1 MRGLRFTFIAA
12 CVFCALL
19 PARRLAAQ
27 TAPNSFAVAEVH
39 SSGSRRYSDAQVAAT
54 VGLKPGDPVDQAKL
68 QAIADGLVHLGVFSR
83 VNFRFTVTNRR
94 ATVNFELQDAD
105 AVPVLFENFPWFT
118 DQELSDEIRQAVP
131 LFDGSAPRDGT
142 LLDDI
147 TAALSAKLA
156 SRGIKANVEHMLVA
170 KPSSD
175 DMVMQF
181 HQDGPSFTISSL
193 TFGDALA
200 QNSEKLKDRVSD
212 LVGKSFSRFAIELF
226 ENEQLR
232 PIYLATGQ
240 IGVKFGAPSI
250 HFAAGSD
257 TDPQVAST
265 VDVQIPITPGSV
277 YHLSGVNWIGN
288 SAIGAAELSKL
299 MAVKSGDL
307 ANGMQLAAD
316 WEQVELEYQHR
327 GYLDAK
333 VTPAAQ
339 FDDAKA
345 TVAYN
350 VNIAEGPQ
358 YRMGQLVITGL
369 SVESERIVRNS
380 WRLMPGQVFDNT
392 YLEEMLSK
400 LEKPT
405 VAIFGDKPVHYE
417 KMGHFLRTN
426 PANHV
431 TDVLLDFQ

>member
-1 MRGLRFTFIAA
+1 MHGLRFILIATCA
-12 CVFCALL
+12 FCTLL
-19 PARRLAAQ
+19 AAQHVPAQ
-27 TAPNSFAVAEVH
+27 TAPDSFVVAEVH
-39 SSGSRRYSDAQVAAT
+39 SSGSHRYSDAQIAAT
-54 VGLKPGDPVDQAKL
+54 VGLRPGDPVDQQKL
-68 QAIADGLVHLGVFSR
+68 QEIADGLVHLGVFSR

-94 ATVNFELQDAD
+94 ATVNFELEDAD
-105 AVPVLFENFPWFT
+105 SVPVMFENFPWFT
-118 DQELSDEIRQAVP
+118 DDELRDEIRQGVP

-142 LLDDI
+142 LLQEI
-147 TAALSAKLA
+147 TAVLAAKLA

-170 KPSSD
+170 EPSSD
-175 DMVMQF
+175 QMIMQF
-181 HQDGPSFTISSL
+181 RQDGPSFTVSSL

-212 LVGKSFSRFAIELF
+212 LVGKNFSRFAIELF

-232 PIYLATGQ
+232 PVYLATGQ
-240 IGVKFGAPSI
+240 IGVKFGAPSV
-250 HFAAGSD
+250 HFSGG
-257 TDPQVAST
+257 TDPAQQTPST
-265 VDVQIPITPGSV
+265 VDVQIPIMPGLV
-277 YHLSGVNWIGN
+277 YHLSGITWTGN
-288 SAIGAAELSKL
+288 SALDATELSKL
-299 MAVKSGDL
+299 LAVKPGDL
-307 ANGMQLAAD
+307 ANGMQLAGD

-327 GYLDAK
+327 GYLDVKA
-333 VTPAAQ
+333 TPAAQ

-350 VNIAEGPQ
+350 VKIAEGPQ

-369 SVESERIVRNS
+369 SVDSEQIVRNS
-380 WRLMPGQVFDNT
+380 WQLKAGQVFDNT

>member
-1 MRGLRFTFIAA
+1 MRGFRFIFIFACASCVLLAA
-12 CVFCALL
+12 CD
-19 PARRLAAQ
+19 LAAQ
-27 TAPNSFAVAEVH
+27 TAPDSFVVAEVH
-39 SSGSRRYSDAQVAAT
+39 SSGSHRYSDAQIAAT
-54 VGLKPGDPVDQAKL
+54 VGLRPGDPGDQEKL

-83 VNFRFTVTNRR
+83 VNFRFTVKNRR
-94 ATVNFELQDAD
+94 ATVDFELEDAD
-105 AVPVLFENFPWFT
+105 AVPVMFENFPWFT
-118 DQELSDEIRQAVP
+118 DEELADEIRQGVP

-142 LLDDI
+142 LLNEI
-147 TAALSAKLA
+147 TSVLAAKLA
-156 SRGIKANVEHMLVA
+156 SRGIKANVDHMLVA
-170 KPSSD
+170 EPSSD
-175 DMVMQF
+175 QMIMQF
-181 HQDGPSFTISSL
+181 RQDGPSFTISSL

-212 LVGKSFSRFAIELF
+212 LVGKSFSRFAIDLF

-240 IGVKFGAPSI
+240 IGVKFGPPTI

-257 TDPQVAST
+257 TDPQNSST
-265 VDVQIPITPGSV
+265 VDVQIPIMPGLV
-277 YHLSGVNWIGN
+277 YHLSGIVWTGN
-288 SAIGAAELSKL
+288 SALDAAALSKL
-299 MAVKSGDL
+299 LAVKPGDL
-307 ANGMQLAAD
+307 ANGMQLAGD
-316 WEQVELEYQHR
+316 WEQVELEYQHH
-327 GYLDAK
+327 GYLDVK
-333 VTPAAQ
+333 VAPTAQ

-350 VNIAEGPQ
+350 VKIAEGPQ
-358 YRMGQLVITGL
+358 YRMGELVITGL
-369 SVESERIVRNS
+369 SLDAERIVRNS
-380 WRLMPGQVFDNT
+380 WQLKGGQVFDNT

-426 PANHV
+426 PASHV

>member
-1 MRGLRFTFIAA
+1 
-12 CVFCALL
+12 
-19 PARRLAAQ
+19 
-27 TAPNSFAVAEVH
+27 
-39 SSGSRRYSDAQVAAT
+39 
-54 VGLKPGDPVDQAKL
+54 LKPGDPVDQEKL
-68 QAIADGLVHLGVFSR
+68 QAISDSLVHLGVFSQ

-105 AVPVLFENFPWFT
+105 AVPVMFENFPWFT
-118 DQELSDEIRQAVP
+118 DQELSDEIRQRVP

-142 LLDDI
+142 LLDDV

-156 SRGIKANVEHMLVA
+156 SRGIKANVEHTLVA
-170 KPSSD
+170 EPSSD

-181 HQDGPSFTISSL
+181 RQDGPSFVISSL
-193 TFGDALA
+193 TFGDPLA

-232 PIYLATGQ
+232 PIYLSTGQ
-240 IGVKFGAPSI
+240 IGVKFGPPSI
-250 HFAAGSD
+250 HFASGSD
-257 TDPQVAST
+257 TDPQAAST
-265 VDVQIPITPGSV
+265 VGVQIPIAPGPI
-277 YHLSGVNWIGN
+277 YHLSQINWTGN
-288 SAIGAAELSKL
+288 SAMDAAALSKL
-299 MAVKSGDL
+299 LAVKPGDL

-327 GYLDAK
+327 GYLAVK
-333 VTPAAQ
+333 VSPAAQ

-350 VNIAEGPQ
+350 VKIAEGPQ

-369 SVESERIVRNS
+369 SVDAERIVRNS

>member
-1 MRGLRFTFIAA
+1 MRGLRFILIFACASCVLLAA
-12 CVFCALL
+12 
-19 PARRLAAQ
+19 RDLAAQ
-27 TAPNSFAVAEVH
+27 TAPDSFVVAEVH
-39 SSGSRRYSDAQVAAT
+39 SSGSHRYSDAQIAAT
-54 VGLKPGDPVDQAKL
+54 VGLRPGDPVDQEKL

-83 VNFRFTVTNRR
+83 VNFRFTVKNRR

-105 AVPVLFENFPWFT
+105 AVPVMFENFPWFT
-118 DQELSDEIRQAVP
+118 DDELAGEIRQGVP

-142 LLDDI
+142 LLNEI
-147 TAALSAKLA
+147 TSVLAAKLA

-170 KPSSD
+170 EPSSD
-175 DMVMQF
+175 EMIMQF
-181 HQDGPSFTISSL
+181 RQDGPSFTISSL

-212 LVGKSFSRFAIELF
+212 LVGKSFSRFAIDLF

-232 PIYLATGQ
+232 PVYLAAGQ

-250 HFAAGSD
+250 HFGGSD
-257 TDPQVAST
+257 SDPQTPST
-265 VDVQIPITPGSV
+265 VDVQIPITPGLV
-277 YHLSGVNWIGN
+277 YHLSGITWTGN
-288 SAIGAAELSKL
+288 SALDAAALSKL
-299 MAVKSGDL
+299 LAVKPGDL
-307 ANGMQLAAD
+307 ANGMQLAGD

-327 GYLDAK
+327 GYLDVK
-333 VTPAAQ
+333 VTPMAQ

-350 VNIAEGPQ
+350 VKIAEGPQ

-369 SVESERIVRNS
+369 SVDSEQIVRNS
-380 WRLMPGQVFDNT
+380 WRLKAGQVFDNT

>member
-1 MRGLRFTFIAA
+1 MGGLRFIFIFACASCVLLAA
-12 CVFCALL
+12 CD
-19 PARRLAAQ
+19 LAAQ
-27 TAPNSFAVAEVH
+27 TAPDSFVVAEVH
-39 SSGSRRYSDAQVAAT
+39 SSGSHRYSDAQIAAT
-54 VGLKPGDPVDQAKL
+54 VGLRPGDPGDQEKL

-83 VNFRFTVTNRR
+83 VNFRFTVKNRR
-94 ATVNFELQDAD
+94 ATVDFELEDAD
-105 AVPVLFENFPWFT
+105 AVPVMFENFPWFT
-118 DQELSDEIRQAVP
+118 DEELADEIRQGVP

-142 LLDDI
+142 LLNEI
-147 TAALSAKLA
+147 TSVLAAKLA
-156 SRGIKANVEHMLVA
+156 SRGIKANVDHMLVA
-170 KPSSD
+170 EPSSD
-175 DMVMQF
+175 QMIMQF
-181 HQDGPSFTISSL
+181 RQDGPSFTISSL

-212 LVGKSFSRFAIELF
+212 LVGKSFSRFAIDLF

-240 IGVKFGAPSI
+240 IGVKFGPPTI

-257 TDPQVAST
+257 TDPQNSST
-265 VDVQIPITPGSV
+265 VDVQIPIMPGLV
-277 YHLSGVNWIGN
+277 YHLSGIVWTGN
-288 SAIGAAELSKL
+288 SALDAAALSKL
-299 MAVKSGDL
+299 LAVKPGDL
-307 ANGMQLAAD
+307 ANGMQLAGD
-316 WEQVELEYQHR
+316 WEQVELEYQHH
-327 GYLDAK
+327 GYLDVK
-333 VTPAAQ
+333 VAPTAQ

-350 VNIAEGPQ
+350 VKIAEGPQ
-358 YRMGQLVITGL
+358 YRMGELVITGL
-369 SVESERIVRNS
+369 SLDAERIVRNS
-380 WRLMPGQVFDNT
+380 WQLKGGQVFDNT

-426 PANHV
+426 PASHV

>member
-1 MRGLRFTFIAA
+1 MRGLRFILIFTCAFCVLFAA
-12 CVFCALL
+12 
-19 PARRLAAQ
+19 RDLAAQ
-27 TAPNSFAVAEVH
+27 TAPDSFVVAEVH
-39 SSGSRRYSDAQVAAT
+39 SSGSHRYSDAQIAAT
-54 VGLKPGDPVDQAKL
+54 VGLRPGDPVNQEKL
-68 QAIADGLVHLGVFSR
+68 QEIADGLVHLGVFSR

-94 ATVNFELQDAD
+94 ATVNFELEDAD
-105 AVPVLFENFPWFT
+105 SVPVMFENFPWFT
-118 DQELSDEIRQAVP
+118 DDELRDEIRQAVP

-142 LLDDI
+142 LLNEI
-147 TAALSAKLA
+147 TSVLAAKLA

-170 KPSSD
+170 EPSGD
-175 DMVMQF
+175 AMIMQF
-181 HQDGPSFTISSL
+181 RQDGPSFTISSL

-232 PIYLATGQ
+232 PVYLAAGQ
-240 IGVKFGAPSI
+240 IGVKFGAPSV
-250 HFAAGSD
+250 HFSGG
-257 TDPQVAST
+257 TDPAQQTPST
-265 VDVQIPITPGSV
+265 VDVQIPITPGLV
-277 YHLSGVNWIGN
+277 YHLSGVTWTGN
-288 SAIGAAELSKL
+288 SALDAAGLSKL
-299 MAVKSGDL
+299 LAVKPGDL
-307 ANGMQLAAD
+307 ANGMQLAGD

-327 GYLDAK
+327 GYLDVKA
-333 VTPAAQ
+333 TPMAQ

-350 VNIAEGPQ
+350 VKIAEGPQ

-369 SVESERIVRNS
+369 SVDSEQIVRNS

-417 KMGHFLRTN
+417 KMGHFLRIN

>member
-1 MRGLRFTFIAA
+1 MRGLRFVLILA
-12 CVFCALL
+12 CALCALL
-19 PARRLAAQ
+19 AARHLAAQ
-27 TAPNSFAVAEVH
+27 TAPDSFVVAEVH
-39 SSGSRRYSDAQVAAT
+39 SSGSHRYSDAQIAAT
-54 VGLKPGDPVDQAKL
+54 VGLRPGDPVDQAKL
-68 QAIADGLVHLGVFSR
+68 QEIADGLVHLGVFSR
-83 VNFRFTVTNRR
+83 VNFRFTVKNRR
-94 ATVNFELQDAD
+94 ATVDFELQDAD
-105 AVPVLFENFPWFT
+105 AVPVMFENFPWFT
-118 DQELSDEIRQAVP
+118 DEELADEIRQGVP

-142 LLDDI
+142 LLQEI
-147 TAALSAKLA
+147 TAVLEGKLA
-156 SRGIKANVEHMLVA
+156 SRGVRANVEHMLVA
-170 KPSSD
+170 EPSGD
-175 DMVMQF
+175 EMIMQF
-181 HQDGPSFTISSL
+181 RQDGPSFTVSSL

-250 HFAAGSD
+250 HFAGGSD
-257 TDPQVAST
+257 PAQQTPST
-265 VDVQIPITPGSV
+265 VDVQIPITPGLV
-277 YHLSGVNWIGN
+277 YHLSGVTWTGN
-288 SAIGAAELSKL
+288 SALDAAALSKL
-299 MAVKSGDL
+299 LAVKPGDL
-307 ANGMQLAAD
+307 ANGMQLAGD

-327 GYLDAK
+327 GYLDVK
-333 VTPAAQ
+333 VTPMGQ

-350 VNIAEGPQ
+350 VKIAEGPQ

-369 SVESERIVRNS
+369 SVDSERIVRNS

>member
-1 MRGLRFTFIAA
+1 MRGLRFLFIAA
-12 CVFCALL
+12 CVFCALF
-19 PARRLAAQ
+19 AACSLAAQ
-27 TAPNSFAVAEVH
+27 TSRDSFVVAELH
-39 SSGSRRYSDAQVAAT
+39 STGSHRYSDAQIAAT
-54 VGLKPGDPVDQAKL
+54 VGLKPGDPVDQEKL
-68 QAIADGLVHLGVFSR
+68 EAIADRLVHLGVFSR
-83 VNFRFTVTNRR
+83 VNFRFTATNKR
-94 ATVNFELQDAD
+94 ATIYFELQDAD
-105 AVPVLFENFPWFT
+105 AVPVMFENFPWFT
-118 DQELSDEIRQAVP
+118 DEELSGEIRQAVP

-147 TAALSAKLA
+147 TSVLVAKLA
-156 SRGIKANVEHMLVA
+156 SRGIKGGVEHMLVA
-170 KPSSD
+170 EPSSD
-175 DMVMQF
+175 AMIMQF
-181 HQDGPSFTISSL
+181 RQDGPSFTISSL

-200 QNSEKLKDRVSD
+200 QNSEKLKDRASD
-212 LVGKSFSRFAIELF
+212 LVGKGFSRFAIELF

-232 PIYLATGQ
+232 PIYLSTGQ
-240 IGVKFGAPSI
+240 IAVKFGAPSV
-250 HFAAGSD
+250 HFGAGSD
-257 TDPQVAST
+257 VDPQTSST
-265 VDVQIPITPGSV
+265 VEVQIPITPGRV
-277 YHLSGVNWIGN
+277 YHLSGVNWNGN
-288 SAIGAAELSKL
+288 SAMDAAALSKL
-299 MAVKSGDL
+299 MGVKPGDL
-307 ANGMQLAAD
+307 ANGMQLAGD
-316 WEQVELEYQHR
+316 WEQAELEYQHR
-327 GYLDAK
+327 GYLEVK

-345 TVAYN
+345 TVVYN
-350 VNIAEGPQ
+350 VKIAEGPQ

-369 SVESERIVRNS
+369 SVDSERIVRNS

>member
-1 MRGLRFTFIAA
+1 MRGLRFTLIAA
-12 CVFCALL
+12 CAFCALL
-19 PARRLAAQ
+19 APRHLEAQ
-27 TAPNSFAVAEVH
+27 TAPDSFVVAEVH
-39 SSGSRRYSDAQVAAT
+39 SSGSRRYSDQQIAAT
-54 VGLKPGDPVDQAKL
+54 VGLRPGNPVDQEKL
-68 QAIADGLVHLGVFSR
+68 QEIADGLVRLGVFSR
-83 VNFRFTVTNRR
+83 VNFRFTVKNKR
-94 ATVNFELQDAD
+94 ATVNFELEDAG
-105 AVPVLFENFPWFT
+105 AVPVMFENFPWFT
-118 DQELSDEIRQAVP
+118 DEELAREIRQGVP

-142 LLDDI
+142 LLQEI
-147 TAALSAKLA
+147 TAVLAAKLA

-170 KPSSD
+170 EASSD
-175 DMVMQF
+175 EMIMQF
-181 HQDGPSFTISSL
+181 RQDGPSFVISSL

-200 QNSEKLKDRVSD
+200 QDSEKLKDRVSD

-250 HFAAGSD
+250 HFGGSD
-257 TDPQVAST
+257 PQASST
-265 VDVQIPITPGSV
+265 VDVQIPIAPGPM
-277 YHLSGVNWIGN
+277 YHLSGINWTGD
-288 SAIGAAELSKL
+288 SAIDAAALSKL
-299 MAVKSGDL
+299 LAVKPGDL
-307 ANGMQLAAD
+307 ANGMQLAGD

-327 GYLDAK
+327 GYLDVK
-333 VTPAAQ
+333 VTPIAQ
-339 FDDAKA
+339 FDDANA

-350 VNIAEGPQ
+350 VKIADGPQ

-369 SVESERIVRNS
+369 SVDSEQIVRNS

-417 KMGHFLRTN
+417 KMGHFLRIN